1 MSECI
6 LVSGATGVLGREI
19 CRRLRAEGLEVRA
32 MVRPDSSNT
41 DGLAEMGCDFT
52 VANLLDPASL
62 SSACEGVDQVINTA
76 TSIGTLRKG
85 QSMAAIDRDGV
96 ESLVEAAEQEGVR
109 NFTFVSIP
117 VSAEAIRFFQYKRH
131 VEERLRASSMTAT
144 ILQPGAFMDS
154 AFAPANGWDVG
165 GGQVKM
171 IGAGR
176 TSTPFIAVEDVA
188 KAAVAVT
195 LNGDLQG
202 KDWPMGGPEPLN
214 HREALEIF
222 EDVYGTAARVQS
234 APAWL
239 VRGMSKVVM
248 PFREDLASIM
258 QIISSDLSTM
268 TVETPPQL
276 RVHLEP
282 MVTVRAFAEQQKAH
296 ARPA

>member
-32 MVRPDSSNT
+32 MVRPDSSHT
-41 DGLAEMGCDFT
+41 DELADMGCDFT
-52 VANLLDPASL
+52 TANLLDPPSL
-62 SSACEGVDQVINTA
+62 SSSCEGVHQVINTA
-76 TSIGTLRKG
+76 TAIGTLRKG
-85 QSMAAIDRDGV
+85 QDMAAIDRDGV
-96 ESLVEAAEQEGVR
+96 KALVDAAEGAGVR

-117 VSAEAIRFFQYKRH
+117 SSAEGIRFFQYKRS
-131 VEERLRASSMTAT
+131 VEERLRAGSITST

-154 AFAPANGWDVG
+154 AFDPSNGWDVSG
-165 GGQVKM
+165 GKVKM

-176 TSTPFIAVEDVA
+176 TRTPFIAVEDVA

-195 LNGDLQG
+195 LHPELQG
-202 KDWPMGGPEPLN
+202 RDWPMAGPESLN
-214 HREALEIF
+214 HREALAIF
-222 EDVYGTAARVQS
+222 EDVYGTTAKVQS

-239 VRGMSKVVM
+239 VRGLSKVVM

-268 TVETPPQL
+268 TVDTPGELKSQ
-276 RVHLEP
+276 LEP
-282 MVTVRAFAEQQKAH
+282 MVTVREFARKQKA
-296 ARPA
+296 ARTV